1 MGAPSFHPGDRAY
14 LSAILAWSLFS
25 LFPSHPHSQGARLHR
40 FPPPR
45 TRTSHRAASARP
57 WLANKSKIALTQ
69 LAGEAFIIGRDA
81 DFPSYNQFRRGLW
94 QRAGFELTVRQQVC
108 DLASI
113 LWMVSAGMSLGI
125 RSSGLE
131 DLGRKE
137 SIALPLVPKT
147 PTTF

>member
-1 MGAPSFHPGDRAY
+1 M
-14 LSAILAWSLFS
+14 LL
-25 LFPSHPHSQGARLHR
+25 
-40 FPPPR
+40 PPA
-45 TRTSHRAASARP
+45 HG
-57 WLANKSKIALTQ
+57 LANASIIALTQ
-69 LAGEAFIIGRDA
+69 IAGDSFIIGRDA
-81 DFPSYNQFRRGLW
+81 DFPSYNQFLRGLW